1 MDLHA
6 GRILLTE
13 DQIAIELTKL
23 DGWSRAG
30 NEIRKSWNFKDFARA
45 MEFVNA
51 VATHAEKLNHHPDFN
66 IRWNKVDL
74 TLSTHSAGGL
84 TSLDV
89 LLAEAIDKI

>member
-1 MDLHA
+1 MDLHPK
-6 GRILLTE
+6 RTLLTE
-13 DQIAIELTKL
+13 DQIAIGLAKL

-30 NEIRKSWNFKDFARA
+30 SEIRKSWKFKDFVVA

-51 VATHAEKLNHHPDFN
+51 VAAHAEKLDHHPDIN

-84 TSLDV
+84 TSLDFT
-89 LLAEAIDKI
+89 LAETIDKI